1 MTTPSRRL
9 ALAAALATL
18 AWGAQAQTPPAP
30 PGAPGPGMQMQHGPF
45 DGQRMHEH
53 MQQRMQERM
62 QRRMEGLKRILQIAP
77 QQEGAFNAWAAAMR
91 PSPAAMQQRQQMHA
105 DMARMTTPE
114 RIDRMRQMRAQRA
127 AEMDRRAEATKA
139 FYAQLTPPQQKAFD
153 EVSMRFMGHGGK
165 GHHGMHRG

>member
-1 MTTPSRRL
+1 MTIPSRRL

-18 AWGAQAQTPPAP
+18 AWGAQAQMPPAP
-30 PGAPGPGMQMQHGPF
+30 PGAPGPGMQMQHG
-45 DGQRMHEH
+45 MHEH

-127 AEMDRRAEATKA
+127 AEMDRR
-139 FYAQLTPPQQKAFD
+139 
-153 EVSMRFMGHGGK
+153 
-165 GHHGMHRG
+165 